1 MTIKICSISLIDNLL
16 KKKDFNMMIKMTGK
30 IYIVGIGPGSSEYL
44 TKLAIDTVKN
54 SDYTV
59 GSTRAIELFDDVQNK
74 IAFNVKELLDKL
86 NEGVELACEGNTV
99 SILSTG
105 DPGFSGVLNTVL
117 RISDEKGFD
126 KSNIEVIPGI
136 SSLQLAA
143 ARNHIQWD
151 NANVM
156 TFHGR
161 ENIEEILPVINN
173 GKTTIALP
181 SRKVKD
187 MAQFLLDNGVD
198 ENRKVVVCERLSYDD
213 EKIVESTLK
222 DIAESEFTYMCIMV
236 IY

>member
-1 MTIKICSISLIDNLL
+1 MEN
-16 KKKDFNMMIKMTGK
+16 K
-30 IYIVGIGPGSSEYL
+30 IYIIGIGPGSSEYL
-44 TKLAIDTVKN
+44 TKKAVDTVKT

-59 GSTRAIELFDDVQNK
+59 GSTRAIDLFDDVNNK
-74 IAFNVKELLDKL
+74 IAFNVKDLLDKL
-86 NEGVELACEGNTV
+86 KKGVDLAIEGNTV

-117 RISDEKGFD
+117 RIANEKNFPEE
-126 KSNIEVIPGI
+126 KIEVIPGI

-161 ENIEEILPVINN
+161 ENIEDILKVINN

-181 SRKVKD
+181 SKKVRD
-187 MAQFLLDNGVD
+187 MAQFLLDNSVD
-198 ENRKVVVCERLSYDD
+198 EHREVVVCERLSYDD
-213 EKIVESTLK
+213 EKIVRSTLK
-222 DIAESEFTYMCIMV
+222 DIANSEFTYMCIMV

>member
-1 MTIKICSISLIDNLL
+1 MDKTQKID
-16 KKKDFNMMIKMTGK
+16 DKMTGK
-30 IYIVGIGPGSSEYL
+30 IYIIGIGPGASEYL
-44 TKLAIDTVKN
+44 TKKAIDTVKM

-74 IAFNVKELLDKL
+74 LAFNVKELLDTLEK
-86 NEGVELACEGNTV
+86 GVQLAVDGNVV

-117 RISDEKGFD
+117 RISDEKDFS
-126 KSNIEVIPGI
+126 KENIEVIPGI

-143 ARNHIQWD
+143 ARCHIQWD

-161 ENIEEILPVINN
+161 ENIDDILPVINN
-173 GKTTIALP
+173 GKKTIALP

-187 MAQFLLDNGVD
+187 MAQFLLDNGVEKD
-198 ENRKVVVCERLSYDD
+198 RKVTVCERLSYPD
-213 EKIVESTLK
+213 ERIVNATLE
-222 DIAESEFTYMCIMV
+222 DIANSEFTYMCIMV
-236 IY
+236 IDE

>member
-1 MTIKICSISLIDNLL
+1 
-16 KKKDFNMMIKMTGK
+16 MIKMTGK
-30 IYIVGIGPGSSEYL
+30 IYIIGIGPGASEYL
-44 TKLAIDTVKN
+44 TKKAIDTVKM

-74 IAFNVKELLDKL
+74 LAFNVKELLDTLEK
-86 NEGVELACEGNTV
+86 GVQLAVDGNVV

-117 RISDEKGFD
+117 RISDEKDFP
-126 KSNIEVIPGI
+126 KENIEVIPGI

-143 ARNHIQWD
+143 ARCHIQWD

-161 ENIEEILPVINN
+161 ENIDDILPVINN
-173 GKTTIALP
+173 GKKTIALP

-187 MAQFLLDNGVD
+187 MAQFLLDNGVEKD
-198 ENRKVVVCERLSYDD
+198 RKVTVCERLSYPD
-213 EKIVESTLK
+213 ERIVDATLEE
-222 DIAESEFTYMCIMV
+222 IANSEFTYMCIMV
-236 IY
+236 IDA

>member
-1 MTIKICSISLIDNLL
+1 MEN
-16 KKKDFNMMIKMTGK
+16 K
-30 IYIVGIGPGSSEYL
+30 IYIIGIGPGSSEYL
-44 TKLAIDTVKN
+44 TKKAVDTVKT

-59 GSTRAIELFDDVQNK
+59 GSTRAIDLFDDVNNK
-74 IAFNVKELLDKL
+74 IAFNVKDLLDELEK
-86 NEGVELACEGNTV
+86 GVDLAIEGNTV

-117 RISDEKGFD
+117 RIANEKNFPEE
-126 KSNIEVIPGI
+126 KIEVIPGI

-161 ENIEEILPVINN
+161 ENIEDILKVINN

-181 SRKVKD
+181 SKKVRD

-198 ENRKVVVCERLSYDD
+198 EHREVVVCERLSYDD
-213 EKIVESTLK
+213 EKIVRSTLK
-222 DIAESEFTYMCIMV
+222 DIANSEFTYMCIMV

>member
-1 MTIKICSISLIDNLL
+1 MEN
-16 KKKDFNMMIKMTGK
+16 K
-30 IYIVGIGPGSSEYL
+30 IYIIGIGPGSSEYL
-44 TKLAIDTVKN
+44 TKKAVDTVKT

-59 GSTRAIELFDDVQNK
+59 GSTRAIDLFDDVNNK
-74 IAFNVKELLDKL
+74 IAFNVKDLLDKL
-86 NEGVELACEGNTV
+86 EKGVDLAIEGNTV

-117 RISDEKGFD
+117 RIAREKNFPEE
-126 KSNIEVIPGI
+126 KIEVIPGI

-161 ENIEEILPVINN
+161 ENIEDILKVINN

-181 SRKVKD
+181 SKKVRD

-198 ENRKVVVCERLSYDD
+198 EHREVVVCERLSYND
-213 EKIVESTLK
+213 EKIVRSTLK
-222 DIAESEFTYMCIMV
+222 DIANSEFTYMCIMV

>member
-1 MTIKICSISLIDNLL
+1 
-16 KKKDFNMMIKMTGK
+16 MIEMTGK
-30 IYIVGIGPGSSEYL
+30 IYIIGIGPGASEYL
-44 TKLAIDTVKN
+44 TKKAIDTVKM

-86 NEGVELACEGNTV
+86 EEGVKLAVDGNTV

-117 RISDEKGFD
+117 RLSDENNFYKE
-126 KSNIEVIPGI
+126 NIEVIPGI

-143 ARNHIQWD
+143 AKCHIQWD

-187 MAQFLLDNGVD
+187 MAQFLLDNGIEAD
-198 ENRKVVVCERLSYDD
+198 RKVTVCERLSYPD
-213 EKIVESTLK
+213 EKIVTTTL
-222 DIAESEFTYMCIMV
+222 DEIADSEFTYMCIII
-236 IY
+236 IYP

>member
-1 MTIKICSISLIDNLL
+1 MRI
-16 KKKDFNMMIKMTGK
+16 NMCGK
-30 IYIVGIGPGSSEYL
+30 IYIIGIGPGSSEYL
-44 TKLAIDTVKN
+44 TKKAIDTVKM

-59 GSTRAIELFDDVQNK
+59 GSTRAIELFSDVQNT
-74 IAFNVKELLDKL
+74 IPFNVKELVDTLDK
-86 NEGVELACEGNTV
+86 GVKLAVEGNTV

-117 RISDEKGFD
+117 RLSDENDFSKE
-126 KSNIEVIPGI
+126 NIEVIPGI

-143 ARNHIQWD
+143 AKCHIQWD

-187 MAQFLLDNGVD
+187 MARFLLDNGVD
-198 ENRKVVVCERLSYDD
+198 EDRKVVVCERLSYPD

-222 DIAESEFTYMCIMV
+222 DIADSEFTYMCIMV

>member
-1 MTIKICSISLIDNLL
+1 
-16 KKKDFNMMIKMTGK
+16 MTGK
-30 IYIVGIGPGSSEYL
+30 IYIIGIGPGASEYL
-44 TKLAIDTVKN
+44 TKKAIDTVKM

-74 IAFNVKELLDKL
+74 LAFNVKELLDTLEK
-86 NEGVELACEGNTV
+86 GVQLAVDGNVV

-117 RISDEKGFD
+117 RISDEKDFP
-126 KSNIEVIPGI
+126 KENIEVIPGI

-143 ARNHIQWD
+143 ARCHIQWD

-161 ENIEEILPVINN
+161 ENIDDILPVINN
-173 GKTTIALP
+173 GKKTIALP

-187 MAQFLLDNGVD
+187 MAQFLLDNGVEKD
-198 ENRKVVVCERLSYDD
+198 RKVTVCERLSYPD
-213 EKIVESTLK
+213 ERIVDATLEE
-222 DIAESEFTYMCIMV
+222 IANSEFTYMCIMV
-236 IY
+236 IDA

>member
-1 MTIKICSISLIDNLL
+1 
-16 KKKDFNMMIKMTGK
+16 MTGK
-30 IYIVGIGPGSSEYL
+30 IYIIGIGPGASEYL
-44 TKLAIDTVKN
+44 TVKAVETVKS

-59 GSTRAIELFDDVQNK
+59 GSTRAIDLFSDVQNR
-74 IAFNVKELLDKL
+74 IAFNVKDLVDKL
-86 NEGVELACEGNTV
+86 EEGVELAVNGNVV

-117 RISDEKGFD
+117 RISDEKNFP
-126 KSNIEVIPGI
+126 KENIEVIPGI

-161 ENIEEILPVINN
+161 ENIEDILPVINN
-173 GKTTIALP
+173 GKITIALP

-187 MAQFLLDNGVD
+187 MAQFLLDNGV
-198 ENRKVVVCERLSYDD
+198 EESRKVTVCERLSYPD
-213 EKIVESTLK
+213 EKIVEATLK
-222 DIAESEFTYMCIMV
+222 DIADSEFTYMCIIV
-236 IY
+236 IYP

>member
-1 MTIKICSISLIDNLL
+1 
-16 KKKDFNMMIKMTGK
+16 MIEMSGK
-30 IYIVGIGPGSSEYL
+30 IYIIGIGPGSSEYL
-44 TKLAIDTVKN
+44 TKKALDTVKM

-59 GSTRAIELFDDVQNK
+59 GSTRAIDLFDDVQNK
-74 IAFNVKELLDKL
+74 IAFNVKELLDTLKK
-86 NEGVELACEGNTV
+86 GVQLAVDGNTV

-117 RISDEKGFD
+117 RISDEKGFSKD
-126 KSNIEVIPGI
+126 NIEVIPGI

-143 ARNHIQWD
+143 ARCHIQWD

-161 ENIEEILPVINN
+161 ENIEDILPVINN

-187 MAQFLLDNGVD
+187 MAQFLLDNGV
-198 ENRKVVVCERLSYDD
+198 EAKRRVTVCERLSYPD
-213 EKIVESTLK
+213 EKIVTTTL
-222 DIAESEFTYMCIMV
+222 DCIADSEFTYMCIIV
-236 IY
+236 IYP

>member
-1 MTIKICSISLIDNLL
+1 MAS
-16 KKKDFNMMIKMTGK
+16 GK
-30 IYIVGIGPGSSEYL
+30 IFIVGIGPGASEYL
-44 TKLAIDTVKN
+44 TKKAIDTVKT

-74 IAFNVKELLDKL
+74 IDFNVKNLLDKIE
-86 NEGVELACEGNTV
+86 EGVQLAFDGNTI

-117 RISDEKGFD
+117 RISKEKNFP
-126 KSNIEVIPGI
+126 KENIEVVPGI

-143 ARNHIQWD
+143 AKCHIQWD
-151 NANVM
+151 SANVM

-161 ENIEEILPVINN
+161 ENIEDILPIINN

-187 MAQFLLDNGVD
+187 MAQFLIDNGVD
-198 ENRKVVVCERLSYDD
+198 EDRKVVVCERLSYPD
-213 EKIVESTLK
+213 ENIVESTLK
-222 DIAESEFTYMCIMV
+222 QIAQSEFTYMCIMV

>member
-1 MTIKICSISLIDNLL
+1 
-16 KKKDFNMMIKMTGK
+16 MIEMTGK
-30 IYIVGIGPGSSEYL
+30 IYIIGIGPGASEYL
-44 TKLAIDTVKN
+44 TKKAIDTVKM

-86 NEGVELACEGNTV
+86 EEGVKLAVDGNTV

-117 RISDEKGFD
+117 RLSDENNFSKE
-126 KSNIEVIPGI
+126 NIEVIPGI

-143 ARNHIQWD
+143 AKCHIQWD

-187 MAQFLLDNGVD
+187 MAQFLLDNGIEAD
-198 ENRKVVVCERLSYDD
+198 RKVTVCERLSYPD
-213 EKIVESTLK
+213 EKIVTTTL
-222 DIAESEFTYMCIMV
+222 DEIADSEFTYMCIMV

>member
-1 MTIKICSISLIDNLL
+1 MEN
-16 KKKDFNMMIKMTGK
+16 K
-30 IYIVGIGPGSSEYL
+30 IYIIGIGPGSSEYL
-44 TKLAIDTVKN
+44 TKKAVDTVKT

-59 GSTRAIELFDDVQNK
+59 GSTRAIDLFDDVNNK
-74 IAFNVKELLDKL
+74 IAFNVKDLLDKL
-86 NEGVELACEGNTV
+86 EKGVDLAIEGNAV

-117 RISDEKGFD
+117 RIANEKNFPEE
-126 KSNIEVIPGI
+126 KIEVIPGI

-161 ENIEEILPVINN
+161 ENIEDILKVINN

-181 SRKVKD
+181 SKKVRD

-198 ENRKVVVCERLSYDD
+198 EHREVVVCERLSYDD
-213 EKIVESTLK
+213 EKIVRSTLK
-222 DIAESEFTYMCIMV
+222 DIANSEFTYMCIMV

>member
-1 MTIKICSISLIDNLL
+1 
-16 KKKDFNMMIKMTGK
+16 MTGK
-30 IYIVGIGPGSSEYL
+30 NYIIGIGPGASEFL
-44 TKLAIDTVKN
+44 TKKAIDTVKA

-86 NEGVELACEGNTV
+86 EEGVELACDGNTV

-117 RISDEKGFD
+117 RISSEKGFP
-126 KSNIEVIPGI
+126 KESIEVIPGI

-143 ARNHIQWD
+143 ARCHIQWD

-161 ENIEEILPVINN
+161 ENIEDILPVINN

-198 ENRKVVVCERLSYDD
+198 ENRKVVVCERLSYPD
-213 EKIVESTLK
+213 EKVVESTLK
-222 DIAESEFTYMCIMV
+222 EIAQSEFTYMCIMV

>member
-1 MTIKICSISLIDNLL
+1 
-16 KKKDFNMMIKMTGK
+16 MTGK
-30 IYIVGIGPGSSEYL
+30 IYIIGIGPGASEYL
-44 TKLAIDTVKN
+44 TKKAIDTVKA

-86 NEGVELACEGNTV
+86 EEGVGLACNGNAV

-117 RISDEKGFD
+117 RISAEKGFP
-126 KSNIEVIPGI
+126 KESIEVIPGI

-143 ARNHIQWD
+143 ARCHIQWD
-151 NANVM
+151 SANVM

-187 MAQFLLDNGVD
+187 MAQFLIDNGVD
-198 ENRKVVVCERLSYDD
+198 ENREVTVCERLSYPD
-213 EKIVESTLK
+213 ERIVDANLK
-222 DIAESEFTYMCIMV
+222 EIAQSEFTYMCIMV
-236 IY
+236 IK

>member
-1 MTIKICSISLIDNLL
+1 MEN
-16 KKKDFNMMIKMTGK
+16 K
-30 IYIVGIGPGSSEYL
+30 IYIIGIGPGSSEYL
-44 TKLAIDTVKN
+44 TKKAVDTVKT

-59 GSTRAIELFDDVQNK
+59 GSTRAIDLFDDVNNK
-74 IAFNVKELLDKL
+74 IAFNVKDLLDKL
-86 NEGVELACEGNTV
+86 EKGVDLAIEGNTV

-117 RISDEKGFD
+117 RIANEKNFPEE
-126 KSNIEVIPGI
+126 KIEVIPGI

-161 ENIEEILPVINN
+161 ENIEDILKVINN

-181 SRKVKD
+181 SKKVRD

-198 ENRKVVVCERLSYDD
+198 EHREVVVCERLSYDD
-213 EKIVESTLK
+213 EKIVRSTLK
-222 DIAESEFTYMCIMV
+222 NIANSEFTYMCIMV

>member
-1 MTIKICSISLIDNLL
+1 MS
-16 KKKDFNMMIKMTGK
+16 GK
-30 IYIVGIGPGSSEYL
+30 IYIVGIGPGASEYL
-44 TKLAIDTVKN
+44 TKKAIDTVKM

-74 IAFNVKELLDKL
+74 IAFNVKDLLDKL
-86 NEGVELACEGNTV
+86 EKGVELAVDGNTV

-117 RISDEKGFD
+117 RISDEKSFPEE
-126 KSNIEVIPGI
+126 KIEVVPGI

-143 ARNHIQWD
+143 AECHIQWD

-161 ENIEEILPVINN
+161 ENIEDILPVINN

-187 MAQFLLDNGVD
+187 MAQFLLDNGID
-198 ENRKVVVCERLSYDD
+198 GERKVTVCERLSYPD
-213 EKIVESTLK
+213 EKIVTTTLNCVA
-222 DIAESEFTYMCIMV
+222 DSEFTYMCIIV
-236 IY
+236 IEP

>member
-1 MTIKICSISLIDNLL
+1 
-16 KKKDFNMMIKMTGK
+16 MTGK
-30 IYIVGIGPGSSEYL
+30 IFIVGIGPGSSEYL
-44 TKLAIDTVKN
+44 TKKSIDTVKS

-59 GSTRAIELFDDVQNK
+59 GSTRAIDLFDDVTGK
-74 IAFNVKELLDKL
+74 IAFNVKDLLDKL
-86 NEGVELACEGNTV
+86 EEGVQLACDGNTV

-117 RISDEKGFD
+117 RISGEKDFP
-126 KSNIEVIPGI
+126 KEKIEVVPGI

-143 ARNHIQWD
+143 AKCHIQWD

-161 ENIEEILPVINN
+161 ENIEDILPVINN
-173 GKTTIALP
+173 GKVTIALP

-187 MAQFLLDNGVD
+187 MARFLLDNGVEPD
-198 ENRKVVVCERLSYDD
+198 RKVVVCERLSYPD
-213 EKIVESTLK
+213 EKIVEASLK
-222 DIAESEFTYMCIMV
+222 DIAQSEFTYMCIIV

>member
-1 MTIKICSISLIDNLL
+1 
-16 KKKDFNMMIKMTGK
+16 MIKMTGK
-30 IYIVGIGPGSSEYL
+30 IYIIGIGPGSSEYL
-44 TKLAIDTVKN
+44 TKKAIDTVKM

-59 GSTRAIELFDDVQNK
+59 GSTRAIELFSDVQNT
-74 IAFNVKELLDKL
+74 IPFNVKELLDTLEK
-86 NEGVELACEGNTV
+86 GVQLAVDGNTV

-117 RISDEKGFD
+117 RISNEKNFSKD
-126 KSNIEVIPGI
+126 NIEVIPGI

-143 ARNHIQWD
+143 AKCHIQWD

-161 ENIEEILPVINN
+161 ENIEDILPVINN

-187 MAQFLLDNGVD
+187 MAQFLLDNGVEKD
-198 ENRKVVVCERLSYDD
+198 RKVIVCERLSYPD
-213 EKIVESTLK
+213 EKIVEASLE
-222 DIAESEFTYMCIMV
+222 DIAKSEFTYMCIIV
-236 IY
+236 IYPQN

>member
-1 MTIKICSISLIDNLL
+1 
-16 KKKDFNMMIKMTGK
+16 MIEMTGK

-44 TKLAIDTVKN
+44 TKKAIDTVEM

-59 GSTRAIELFDDVQNK
+59 GSIRAIELFDSVQNK
-74 IAFNVKELLDKL
+74 IAFNVKDLLDKL
-86 NEGVELACEGNTV
+86 EEGVELAVGGKTV
-99 SILSTG
+99 SVLSTG

-117 RISDEKGFD
+117 RLSDEKNFP
-126 KSNIEVIPGI
+126 KENIEVIPGI

-143 ARNHIQWD
+143 AKCHIQWD

-173 GKTTIALP
+173 GKITIALP

-187 MAQFLLDNGVD
+187 MAQFLLDNGV
-198 ENRKVVVCERLSYDD
+198 EANRKVVVCERLSYPD
-213 EKIVESTLK
+213 EKIVEATLN
-222 DIAESEFTYMCIMV
+222 DIANSEFTYMCIIV
-236 IY
+236 IYP

>member
-1 MTIKICSISLIDNLL
+1 MEN
-16 KKKDFNMMIKMTGK
+16 K
-30 IYIVGIGPGSSEYL
+30 IYIIGIGPGSSEYL
-44 TKLAIDTVKN
+44 TKKAVDTVKT

-59 GSTRAIELFDDVQNK
+59 GSTRAIDLFDDVNNK
-74 IAFNVKELLDKL
+74 IAFNVKDLLDKL
-86 NEGVELACEGNTV
+86 EKGVDLAIEGNTV

-117 RISDEKGFD
+117 RIANEKNFPEE
-126 KSNIEVIPGI
+126 KIEVIPGI

-161 ENIEEILPVINN
+161 ENIEDILKVINN

-181 SRKVKD
+181 SKKVRD

-198 ENRKVVVCERLSYDD
+198 EHREVVVCERLSYDD
-213 EKIVESTLK
+213 EKIVRSTLK
-222 DIAESEFTYMCIMV
+222 DIANSAFTYMCIMV

>member
-1 MTIKICSISLIDNLL
+1 
-16 KKKDFNMMIKMTGK
+16 MTGK
-30 IYIVGIGPGSSEYL
+30 IYIIGIGPGASEYL
-44 TKLAIDTVKN
+44 TKKAVDTVKA

-86 NEGVELACEGNTV
+86 EEGVELACDGNTV

-117 RISDEKGFD
+117 RISAEKGFP
-126 KSNIEVIPGI
+126 KESIEVIPGI

-143 ARNHIQWD
+143 ARCHIQWD

-161 ENIEEILPVINN
+161 ENIEDILPVINN

-187 MAQFLLDNGVD
+187 MAQFLIDNGVD
-198 ENRKVVVCERLSYDD
+198 ENREVTVCERLSYPD
-213 EKIVESTLK
+213 ERIVEANLK
-222 DIAESEFTYMCIMV
+222 EIAQSEFTYMCIMV
-236 IY
+236 IK

>member
-1 MTIKICSISLIDNLL
+1 
-16 KKKDFNMMIKMTGK
+16 MIEMTGK

-44 TKLAIDTVKN
+44 TKKAIDTVKM

-59 GSTRAIELFDDVQNK
+59 GSTRAIELFSDVGNT
-74 IAFNVKELLDKL
+74 IPFNVKELLDTLKK
-86 NEGVELACEGNTV
+86 GVQLAVDGNVV

-117 RISDEKGFD
+117 RISKEKDFPEE
-126 KSNIEVIPGI
+126 NIEVVPGI

-143 ARNHIQWD
+143 AECHIQWD

-161 ENIEEILPVINN
+161 ENIDDILPVINN
-173 GKTTIALP
+173 GKVTIALP

-187 MAQFLLDNGVD
+187 MAQFLLENGVEED
-198 ENRKVVVCERLSYDD
+198 RKVVVCERLSYPD
-213 EKIVESTLK
+213 EKIVESTLS
-222 DIAESEFTYMCIMV
+222 DIADSEFTYMCIIV
-236 IY
+236 IYP

>member
-1 MTIKICSISLIDNLL
+1 MEN
-16 KKKDFNMMIKMTGK
+16 K
-30 IYIVGIGPGSSEYL
+30 IYIIGIGPGSSEYL
-44 TKLAIDTVKN
+44 TKKAVDTVKT

-59 GSTRAIELFDDVQNK
+59 GSTRAIDLFDDVNNK
-74 IAFNVKELLDKL
+74 IAFNVKDLLDKL
-86 NEGVELACEGNTV
+86 EKGVDLAIEGNAV

-117 RISDEKGFD
+117 RIAREKNFPEE
-126 KSNIEVIPGI
+126 KIEVIPGI

-161 ENIEEILPVINN
+161 ENIEDILKVINN

-181 SRKVKD
+181 SKKVRD

-198 ENRKVVVCERLSYDD
+198 EHREVVVCERLSYDD
-213 EKIVESTLK
+213 EKIVRSTLK
-222 DIAESEFTYMCIMV
+222 DIANSEFTYMCIMV

>member
-1 MTIKICSISLIDNLL
+1 MEN
-16 KKKDFNMMIKMTGK
+16 K
-30 IYIVGIGPGSSEYL
+30 IYIIGIGPGSSEYL
-44 TKLAIDTVKN
+44 TKKAIDTVKS

-59 GSTRAIELFDDVQNK
+59 GSTRAIDLFDDVNNK
-74 IAFNVKELLDKL
+74 LAFNVKDLLDKL
-86 NEGVELACEGNTV
+86 EKGVDLAIEGNTV

-117 RISDEKGFD
+117 RIANDKNFPKEK
-126 KSNIEVIPGI
+126 IEVIPGI

-151 NANVM
+151 NANIM

-161 ENIEEILPVINN
+161 ENIEDILKVINN

-181 SRKVKD
+181 SKKVRD
-187 MAQFLLDNGVD
+187 MAQFLLDNGVN
-198 ENRKVVVCERLSYDD
+198 ENRQVVVCERLSYDD
-213 EKIVESTLK
+213 EKIVQSTLK
-222 DIAESEFTYMCIMV
+222 DIASSEFTYMCIMI

>member
-1 MTIKICSISLIDNLL
+1 MS
-16 KKKDFNMMIKMTGK
+16 GK
-30 IYIVGIGPGSSEYL
+30 IYIIGIGPGSSEYL
-44 TKLAIDTVKN
+44 TKKAMDTVKM

-59 GSTRAIELFDDVQNK
+59 GSTRAVDLFDDVQNT
-74 IAFNVKELLDKL
+74 IPFNVKELVDTLKK
-86 NEGVELACEGNTV
+86 GVQLAIDGNVV

-117 RISDEKGFD
+117 RISKEKDFP
-126 KSNIEVIPGI
+126 KENIEVIPGI

-143 ARNHIQWD
+143 ARCHIQWD

-161 ENIEEILPVINN
+161 ENIEDILPVINN

-187 MAQFLLDNGVD
+187 MAQFLLDNGVEAD
-198 ENRKVVVCERLSYDD
+198 RKVVVCERLSYPD
-213 EKIVESTLK
+213 EKIVEATLS
-222 DIAESEFTYMCIMV
+222 DIANSEFTYMCIIV
-236 IY
+236 IYP